1 MATTKAA
8 PKKRAAKKSAASKQS
23 AIPKDVL
30 LDLHRRMLRIRLL
43 EEAAG
48 QLALENRIPGFIHLY
63 VGEEAVAAG
72 GCVALNEDDQISSTH
87 RGHGHLVAKGGQFKP
102 MMAEFMGR
110 ATGYCKGKGG
120 SMHISDL
127 DLGMLGANGIVGA
140 GVPIAVG
147 AAFANKYREDDK
159 VTMAFFGDGSTNIG
173 AFHEGANMACALK
186 LPMVFMCENNEYA
199 EYTRRDRVMAITD
212 VADRA
217 VAYGMPGVVVDGM
230 DVVAVYEA
238 AVAAVDRARRGDGPS
253 MIECKT
259 YRYYDHAGVGGL
271 GRTYREDSEVEAW
284 KQRDPIDLFEAQLSK
299 ARVLSKAAAKK
310 IRDEITAEIEEAVAY
325 AEASPMPD
333 PETDMLTDVY
343 TEMS

>member
-1 MATTKAA
+1 MATTSAA
-8 PKKRAAKKSAASKQS
+8 PKKAAPSRGGAAGS
-23 AIPKDVL
+23 IPKEVL
-30 LDLHRRMLRIRLL
+30 LDLHRRMVRIRRL

-48 QLALENRIPGFIHLY
+48 RLASEARIPGFIHLY
-63 VGEEAVAAG
+63 VGEEAVASG
-72 GCVALNEDDQISSTH
+72 GCVALNDDDYITSTH

-102 MMAEFMGR
+102 MMAEFMGK

-147 AAFANKYREDDK
+147 AAFASKYREDGR

-173 AFHEGANMACALK
+173 AFHEAANMACALH
-186 LPMVFMCENNEYA
+186 LPLVFMCENNEYA

-217 VAYGMPGVVVDGM
+217 AAYGMPGVVVDGM

-238 AVAAVDRARRGDGPS
+238 AQAAVARARAGEGPS

-271 GRTYREDSEVEAW
+271 GRTYRSDEEVQAW
-284 KQRDPIDLFEAQLSK
+284 RARDPIDMFEAQLAK
-299 ARVLSKAAAKK
+299 TKVLSKAAAKK
-310 IRDEITAEIEEAVAY
+310 VHEEIDREIEEAIEF
-325 AEASPMPD
+325 AENSPMPD
-333 PETDMLTDVY
+333 PTTDMLTDVY